1 LLEVL
6 EVVEA
11 VIVEVGA
18 LEVIVQVLEHLVA
31 EVLRNLP
38 YLYQLVQHTQLLLAL
53 VALLIL
59 QVQIRFL
66 VLSHLLVVV
75 AAGHLMVQVRL
86 VVLVAVEQEATTLLQ
101 PVVVEQQ
108 IKVTLEEL
116 AIHPLAE
123 QTDKDLR
130 LEEAVLAL

>member
-6 EVVEA
+6 GVVEA

-86 VVLVAVEQEATTLLQ
+86 VVLVAVEVEATTLLQ
-101 PVVVEQQ
+101 PGVVEQQ

>member
-1 LLEVL
+1 
-6 EVVEA
+6 
-11 VIVEVGA
+11 
-18 LEVIVQVLEHLVA
+18 
-31 EVLRNLP
+31 
-38 YLYQLVQHTQLLLAL
+38 LVQHTQLLLAL

-75 AAGHLMVQVRL
+75 AAGHLMLQVQQA
-86 VVLVAVEQEATTLLQ
+86 VLEAVAVEATTLLQ
-101 PVVVEQQ
+101 PGVVEQQ